1 MLDIQKVTT
10 EGPALESIK
19 SLFKAYLGE
28 LNEDLCFQSFDSEI
42 DNPLYKYSAPVGALF
57 IAYYNATP
65 VGCIALQPL
74 QEAQTCEMKRLYV
87 APDYRKLGVGD
98 ALVKILLQEAQSLG
112 YAEAD
117 PTFDVEGFDTAHK
130 LSILAA
136 IAIPAY
142 QDYTERAQSA
152 LESSYDEADSAEAA
166 AASLAA
172 GSKYTPSF
180 SRIGWASASTSIR
193 CEMGDPW

>member
-10 EGPALESIK
+10 QGPVLESIK
-19 SLFKAYLGE
+19 TLFKAYLQE

-112 YAEAD
+112 YA
-117 PTFDVEGFDTAHK
+117 TMKLDT
-130 LSILAA
+130 LERLQAA
-136 IAIPAY
+136 IKLYLKFGFETVTAY
-142 QDYTERAQSA
+142 
-152 LESSYDEADSAEAA
+152 YDNP
-166 AASLAA
+166 L
-172 GSKYTPSF
+172 PSVVYM
-180 SRIGWASASTSIR
+180 
-193 CEMGDPW
+193 EKKL

>member
-42 DNPLYKYSAPVGALF
+42 DNPLYKYSAPTGALF
-57 IAYYNATP
+57 IAYYNAMP

-74 QEAQTCEMKRLYV
+74 QEAYTCEMKRLYV

-112 YAEAD
+112 YA
-117 PTFDVEGFDTAHK
+117 TMKLDT
-130 LSILAA
+130 LERLQAA
-136 IAIPAY
+136 IQLYQKFGFETVTAY
-142 QDYTERAQSA
+142 
-152 LESSYDEADSAEAA
+152 YDNP
-166 AASLAA
+166 L
-172 GSKYTPSF
+172 PSVVYMQKKL
-180 SRIGWASASTSIR
+180 R
-193 CEMGDPW
+193 

>member
-28 LNEDLCFQSFDSEI
+28 LNEDLCFQSFNTEI
-42 DNPLYKYSAPVGALF
+42 DNPLYKYGAPTGALF
-57 IAYYNATP
+57 IAFYNGVP

-74 QEAQTCEMKRLYV
+74 QEPHTCEMKRLYV

-112 YAEAD
+112 YA
-117 PTFDVEGFDTAHK
+117 TMKLDT
-130 LSILAA
+130 LERLQAA
-136 IAIPAY
+136 IQLYQKFGFETVTAY
-142 QDYTERAQSA
+142 
-152 LESSYDEADSAEAA
+152 YDNP
-166 AASLAA
+166 L
-172 GSKYTPSF
+172 PSVVYM
-180 SRIGWASASTSIR
+180 
-193 CEMGDPW
+193 EKKL